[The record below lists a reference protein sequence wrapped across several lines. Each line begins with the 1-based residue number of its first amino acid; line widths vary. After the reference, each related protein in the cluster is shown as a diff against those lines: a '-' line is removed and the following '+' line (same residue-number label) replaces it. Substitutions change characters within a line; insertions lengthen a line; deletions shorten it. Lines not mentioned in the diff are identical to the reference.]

1 MQLCSSFRM
10 EEKGL
15 FYVLSEKSHA
25 CLVKKAFIARGYDE
39 TEAESWVRICADAT
53 RHGVHSH
60 NAIKAI
66 HLDKVFGSGG
76 GGCIPG
82 ADTETRQGR
91 FEATRIWDANKKCG
105 PSVAYQ
111 AVDKCIELADEFG
124 VGTVS
129 VNNAFHYL
137 WGGGYVLEAA
147 RRGYIAYTCCT
158 ALLAEVVPFEGKY
171 PTIGT
176 NPHSWAFPT
185 SEAVGFPIL
194 VDWATS
200 IISMGKLQQLKRE
213 GKPLPSGSAI
223 DRKGQPTENYDD
235 VFALLSFGDHK
246 GYGLGLIDELI
257 AGFIGGGL
265 PTTRGKFDS
274 EDDLNHSPCLF
285 FQAIHP
291 DALFGNQLKRTGV
304 KNNIKLILEDI
315 LGHGNSSCLLPGQLE
330 HQSALACDRAGG
342 LIFSLSDINALNELA
357 KELGVENVDARPHSY
372 D

>member
-1 MQLCSSFRM
+1 M

-200 IISMGKLQQLKRE
+200 AISMGKLQQLKRE
-213 GKPLPSGSAI
+213 GKPLPPDCAI
-223 DRKGQPTENYDD
+223 DRTGQPTENYDD
-235 VFALLSFGDHK
+235 VSALLPFGDHK

-265 PTTRGKFDS
+265 PTTRGKFDIG
-274 EDDLNHSPCLF
+274 DDLNHSPCF
-285 FQAIHP
+285 FFKVIHP
-291 DALFGNQLKRTGV
+291 EALSESFGNSV
-304 KNNIKLILEDI
+304 KNIRAILKDI
-315 LGHGNSSCLLPGQLE
+315 LSTGNEDCLLPGQVE
-330 HQSALACDRAGG
+330 AHAADQCVRAGG
-342 LIFSLSDINALNELA
+342 LLFTASEIEELNQIADEC
-357 KELGVENVDARPHSY
+357 EY
-372 D
+372 DTWFAGEFPQFER

>member
-1 MQLCSSFRM
+1 MIRDSEM
-10 EEKGL
+10 
-15 FYVLSEKSHA
+15 YVVPEKSHN
-25 CLVKKAFIARGYDE
+25 LLITKAFIDRGYDE

-76 GGCIPG
+76 GGCVPG
-82 ADTETRQGR
+82 ADIETRRGKFAAAQ
-91 FEATRIWDANKKCG
+91 IWDANNKCG

-158 ALLAEVVPFEGKY
+158 ALLAEVVPFGGKY
-171 PTIGT
+171 PTMGT

-185 SEAVGFPIL
+185 SDALGFPIL

-200 IISMGKLQQLKRE
+200 VISMGKLQQLKRE

-235 VFALLSFGDHK
+235 VSALLPFGVHK
-246 GYGLGLIDELI
+246 GYGLGLMNELI

-265 PTTRGKFDS
+265 PTVRGKFGLGDGH
-274 EDDLNHSPCLF
+274 NHSPCFF
-285 FQAIHP
+285 FQVIHP
-291 DALFGNQLKRTGV
+291 EALSENLGDSIENVRSNLK
-304 KNNIKLILEDI
+304 DI
-315 LGHGNSSCLLPGQLE
+315 LSHGNENCLLPGQVE
-330 HQSALACDRAGG
+330 YQAAKQCARAGG
-342 LIFSLSDINALNELA
+342 LLFTASEIEEFNQIADQCGNKDWDS
-357 KELGVENVDARPHSY
+357 KEFIRFEA
-372 D
+372 